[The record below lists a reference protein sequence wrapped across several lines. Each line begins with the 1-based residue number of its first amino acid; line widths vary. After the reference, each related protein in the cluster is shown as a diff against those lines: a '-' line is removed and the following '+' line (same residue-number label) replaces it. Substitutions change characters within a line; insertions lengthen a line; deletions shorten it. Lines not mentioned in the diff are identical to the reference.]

1 MINILNLIKL
11 LEGDFSNE
19 ERCVTDIRAGESGGK
34 DLFCIFP
41 ATVKLVVSFCSIR
54 FFQSLEEVSR
64 RLSRSTRM
72 LSTHSTGSSLDLTCL
87 VS

>member
-1 MINILNLIKL
+1 
-11 LEGDFSNE
+11 
-19 ERCVTDIRAGESGGK
+19 VTDRRTGVRGGK

-54 FFQSLEEVSR
+54 FFQSLEEVSS

-72 LSTHSTGSSLDLTCL
+72 LSMHSTGSSVDLTFL
-87 VS
+87 VSCLRSKSWAT